1 MRKCAKRCENMLK
14 DDKVCLK
21 MIKCAKRWKNVHKV
35 EEAWKRELIVK
46 HDKVCN
52 N

>member
-21 MIKCAKRWKNVHKV
+21 MIKCAKRWKMCIKL
-35 EEAWKRELIVK
+35 RK
-46 HDKVCN
+46 HEKEN
-52 N
+52 LL